1 MRNALPTFFS
11 RYWIAIAVIIFALLS
26 TYTSDATFAQN
37 VPPTPDVNTVPR
49 PDAII
54 TPTNTPFPSPTPVGG
69 NGLPSGGGSPRPNPT
84 ATRTPDNNDDD
95 QETTSNDT
103 GSAAP
108 SNGNNGST
116 APSAPAAPENA
127 VNGTISTVTLNVR
140 RAPNTGA
147 NIVDTLFMGE
157 AVQIL
162 GRDSGGNWWYVCC
175 GTGAGRPG
183 WVSAQFVT
191 FDNAGSDVIAAIPV
205 TANTNAAAVGEAA
218 ALTGTNTLTVPLVL
232 EMRPNPAFV
241 WQGRTVQL
249 QFVVHNRSNQAMTNV
264 QLRNDL
270 PPTLR
275 YLTTSVSDQAA
286 VATTGTAADGVI
298 FAINWPEIAAGEQLT
313 ATVTVQVASDVA
325 NGDLI
330 DNLAVVNVDEGGEAL
345 AGITFA
351 MPPGRPPRF
360 R

>member
-1 MRNALPTFFS
+1 MINALPTLFS
-11 RYWIAIAVIIFALLS
+11 RYWIAVVVITFALLS
-26 TYTSDATFAQN
+26 IYTSDATFAQD

-69 NGLPSGGGSPRPNPT
+69 GLPSGGGAPRPNAT
-84 ATRTPDNNDDD
+84 ATRTPDNNDND
-95 QETTSNDT
+95 QENTSNN
-103 GSAAP
+103 GGAVP
-108 SNGNNGST
+108 NNGNNGST

-162 GRDSGGNWWYVCC
+162 GRDSGGNWWYICC

-191 FDNAGSDVIAAIPV
+191 LDNADADTTAAIPV
-205 TANTNAAAVGEAA
+205 TANTSAAAVDNSD
-218 ALTGTNTLTVPLVL
+218 ALTSTTTITVPLVL

-249 QFVVHNRSNQAMTNV
+249 QFVVHNRSDQALTNV

-270 PPTLR
+270 PSTLR
-275 YLTTSVSDQAA
+275 YMATSVNGQAE
-286 VATTGTAADGVI
+286 VVTSGTAADGVI
-298 FAINWPEIAAGEQLT
+298 FAISWPEIAAGDQLT
-313 ATVTVQVASDVA
+313 ATVTVQIASDVD
-325 NGDLI
+325 NGALI
-330 DNLAVVNVDEGGEAL
+330 DNLAVVDVDEGAEAL

>member
-11 RYWIAIAVIIFALLS
+11 RYWIAIAVITFALLS
-26 TYTSDATFAQN
+26 IYTSDATFAQD

-84 ATRTPDNNDDD
+84 ATRTPNNNDGD
-95 QETTSNDT
+95 QDNT
-103 GSAAP
+103 GNNAGGAAP
-108 SNGNNGST
+108 NNGTNGST
-116 APSAPAAPENA
+116 APVVPAAPESA
-127 VNGTISTVTLNVR
+127 VNGTVSTVTLNVR

-147 NIVDTLFMGE
+147 NIVDTLFIGE
-157 AVQIL
+157 EIQIL
-162 GRDSGGNWWYVCC
+162 GRDSGGNWWYICC

-191 FDNAGSDVIAAIPV
+191 LADADADSIAAIPV
-205 TANTNAAAVGEAA
+205 TANSSAAAVDNSD
-218 ALTGTNTLTVPLVL
+218 ALTSTTALTVPLVL

-249 QFVVHNRSNQAMTNV
+249 QFVVHNRSDQVLTNV

-275 YLTTSVSDQAA
+275 YMTTSVSDQAA

-330 DNLAVVNVDEGGEAL
+330 DNLAVVNVDEGAEAL